1 MRLGLILATA
11 INAIAPIVLLILF
24 GYWLRSEGFLSE
36 EFVKVGSKF
45 VFHVCLTSSLF
56 INVYNITDLSS
67 ISWRFIGYVIGIT
80 LVLFGLGWIS
90 TLCTTKVR
98 RRRGVVLQCVF
109 RSNFAIIGLSLATT
123 LGGDAA
129 AATASLVSAFILPL
143 YNIMGVVALSMFA
156 DDDQTGKHSL
166 KPVLHSIVKNPMVV
180 GAAVGLACILIREVQ
195 TVLWGE
201 CLFSIRQDLPFV
213 YTAINNIKAMT
224 TPLALIVLGAQ
235 FRFSAVKGMFREIA
249 AGTLWRIVFAPMVG
263 VGCAILLNKSG
274 VLTCG
279 VGEYA
284 TLIALFGSPSAVSSA
299 VMAGQMGGDEQL
311 ATQLVV
317 WTSLGAVLTIFLQ
330 VCILMATG
338 FLVVE

>member
-1 MRLGLILATA
+1 MQLGLVLSTA

-24 GYWLRSEGFLSE
+24 GCWLRSRGILSE

-45 VFHVCLTSSLF
+45 VFHVCLTCSLF
-56 INVYNITDLSS
+56 VNVYNITDLSS
-67 ISWRFIGYVIGIT
+67 ISWGFIIYVIAIT
-80 LVLFGLGWIS
+80 LVLFALGLVS
-90 TLCTTKVR
+90 ALCTTKLR
-98 RRRGVVLQCVF
+98 QRRGVILQCVF

-129 AATASLVSAFILPL
+129 AAIASLVSAFILPL
-143 YNIMGVVALSMFA
+143 YNIMGVIALSMFA
-156 DDDQTGKHSL
+156 DDDHSGKHSIM
-166 KPVLHSIVKNPMVV
+166 PVLRSIVKNPMVV
-180 GAAVGLACILIREVQ
+180 GAALGLVCLLLRELQ

-201 CLFSIRQDLPFV
+201 SLFTIKEDLPFV
-213 YTAINNIKAMT
+213 YTAINNIKSMT

-235 FRFSAVKGMFREIA
+235 FRFSAVRGMFKEIMV
-249 AGTLWRIVFAPMVG
+249 GTVWRIVLAPMVG
-263 VGCAILLNKSG
+263 VGCAILLEKLG
-274 VLTCG
+274 VISCT

-338 FLVVE
+338 FLAV